1 MLRKCIVAAALFFGV
16 LAPSVRAQNCAPFTD
31 VLASSG
37 FCGNIQWIYNRGIT
51 LGCTT
56 NQFCPAQFV
65 RRDQMAAFLY
75 RLGFEN
81 AFLHGGNAFG
91 ETAVLGTTDNQA
103 VDVRVNSA
111 RAMRYE
117 PHPES
122 PNVIGGSAANIVD
135 VGVQGAT
142 IGGGGRAGNINQV
155 AGQYGTVS
163 GGIENRAG
171 AAYATVAGGRLN
183 RAESLAS
190 AVAGGEV
197 NAATGTYSFVAGGA
211 SNLASGVVSFA
222 AGQYAR
228 ATGDFCVVFSLWGA
242 PPGMPC
248 GGSQFNIGAPHGL
261 SVDYHAQRMDGGGT
275 RFVYIGNNFAP
286 FTITTWNGAT
296 LGDNGV
302 WNSVSDVAKKEAFAE
317 VDKRAILE
325 KLAALPIRSFR
336 YRVETDDVRHIGPT
350 GQDFRA
356 AFGLGHDEKTI
367 GSVDADGVALAAI
380 QGLNAK
386 VEEQR
391 TEIEAQRREI
401 AELKQAVGELLR
413 AVKDGDRI
421 AARAP

>member
-1 MLRKCIVAAALFFGV
+1 
-16 LAPSVRAQNCAPFTD
+16 
-31 VLASSG
+31 
-37 FCGNIQWIYNRGIT
+37 
-51 LGCTT
+51 
-56 NQFCPAQFV
+56 
-65 RRDQMAAFLY
+65 
-75 RLGFEN
+75 
-81 AFLHGGNAFG
+81 
-91 ETAVLGTTDNQA
+91 
-103 VDVRVNSA
+103 
-111 RAMRYE
+111 
-117 PHPES
+117 
-122 PNVIGGSAANIVD
+122 
-135 VGVQGAT
+135 
-142 IGGGGRAGNINQV
+142 
-155 AGQYGTVS
+155 
-163 GGIENRAG
+163 
-171 AAYATVAGGRLN
+171 
-183 RAESLAS
+183 
-190 AVAGGEV
+190 
-197 NAATGTYSFVAGGA
+197 
-211 SNLASGVVSFA
+211 
-222 AGQYAR
+222 
-228 ATGDFCVVFSLWGA
+228 
-242 PPGMPC
+242 MP
-248 GGSQFNIGAPHGL
+248 L
-261 SVDYHAQRMDGGGT
+261 SI
-275 RFVYIGNNFAP
+275 IGND
-286 FTITTWNGAT
+286 TIFGNGAT